1 MVPRKGSS
9 RRVALL
15 SHVHQ
20 DLLPSTEPLRVVD
33 AFVVKYN
40 ATAGQSFLKPHRDG
54 SVVGSNHTLSMT

>member
-1 MVPRKGSS
+1 MVPRKGFTGSVYPFLATS
-9 RRVALL
+9 YK
-15 SHVHQ
+15 

-54 SVVGSNHTLSMT
+54 SVVFQHSSQ

>member
-1 MVPRKGSS
+1 MLYPFL
-9 RRVALL
+9 AT
-15 SHVHQ
+15 SHK

-54 SVVGSNHTLSMT
+54 CSGLVSIIARVNDMQ